1 VKQNYT
7 TQRDVTGNFDREG
20 LLERSVMVGDVM
32 VDVLYDTLNKL
43 GISLDRSERAEAQY
57 LVATIHRQ
65 ENTDE
70 ESILAP
76 F

>member
-1 VKQNYT
+1 
-7 TQRDVTGNFDREG
+7 
-20 LLERSVMVGDVM
+20 MVGDVM